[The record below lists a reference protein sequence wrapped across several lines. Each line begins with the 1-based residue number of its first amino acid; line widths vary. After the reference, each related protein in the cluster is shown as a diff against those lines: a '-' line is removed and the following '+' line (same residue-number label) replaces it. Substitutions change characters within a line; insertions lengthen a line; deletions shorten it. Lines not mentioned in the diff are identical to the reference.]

1 MSTTTLTNY
10 QYLQDL
16 STSHSLS
23 KSKDRRVQL
32 KMPGKLVDLLD
43 KTFPNVDRSTILTQ
57 AVTNLLLHRHRITD
71 PTLEAWVA
79 EEQYDTDRME
89 AYLSERESEV

>member
-16 STSHSLS
+16 STSLSLS

-32 KMPGKLVDLLD
+32 KMPSKLVDLLD
-43 KTFPNVDRSTILTQ
+43 KAFPNVDRSTLLTQ
-57 AVTNLLLHRHRITD
+57 AVTDLLLHKHRIAD
-71 PTLEAWVA
+71 PTLEAWVT
-79 EEQYDTDRME
+79 EEQYNLDEME
-89 AYLSERESEV
+89 AYIREREQNV